1 MDCSPI
7 RRAGPSL
14 RPERSSRVAYDFL
27 AAFAIWL
34 EQHILSSLFSV
45 RATSPRGME
54 YSIQTARLVGSPGQ
68 LARDGD
74 LSCAAF
80 HLEPVDDVGVQCIRR
95 ISGDDFEH
103 ADAIQLA
110 DPRRRRQI

>member
-1 MDCSPI
+1 RDLSSDVCS
-7 RRAGPSL
+7 SDL
-14 RPERSSRVAYDFL
+14 SRVAYDFL

-54 YSIQTARLVGSPGQ
+54 YSIQTAPHVGSPGQ
-68 LARDGD
+68 LGRDGD
-74 LSCAAF
+74 LGRDAI
-80 HLEPVDDVGVQCIRR
+80 HLEPVEDVGVKCIRR
-95 ISGDDFEH
+95 ISGDDIEH
-103 ADAIQLA
+103 AVAIQIA